1 LQHRAP
7 LAGTPAAPRSKS
19 VDRAARARTTSA
31 KLSYREQR
39 ELDELPARIEALET
53 EQRTL
58 AAAIGDPDF
67 YRQPAALIN
76 AALERTHTI
85 ERELLDLY
93 ARWDALDSRSPTSRA
108 D

>member
-1 LQHRAP
+1 
-7 LAGTPAAPRSKS
+7 
-19 VDRAARARTTSA
+19 
-31 KLSYREQR
+31 
-39 ELDELPARIEALET
+39 
-53 EQRTL
+53 
-58 AAAIGDPDF
+58 
-67 YRQPAALIN
+67 LIN